1 MADSQ
6 RKPKKKAKKT
16 LFETGSIAIKAV
28 FEAMGVMGKQARDER
43 EAKNYLAELQKRVHP
58 GWRTYGLFLTFL
70 GGTVFASKYYNPEV
84 IDYLFGTRDQQAEVQ
99 GVSKKNVD
107 ALVDKAVAVEMARS
121 QAEVKKVKAEQK
133 ESAEKAVNAAVEKA
147 LEERANEV
155 PVLANPN
162 GMNLWARG
170 VFENEEVWQV
180 GPVSS
185 VEYLALK
192 TRNHQVAKPK
202 DYASFVLY
210 EGDIDGK
217 LVEVMGKVSGKTRTR
232 EELIQSVF
240 DYIGFQLLKT
250 ESMTSAVEGVENPCL
265 RYPLETVMDNGGTEA
280 DLAIMAAA
288 MLKSAGQEV
297 ILLYYPQHGE
307 KPARI
312 IPGVVADF
320 KGVHEGFP
328 RVSYPM
334 GGKKLYPLVPPA
346 LDDDLRVVGQVP
358 EDLMNRPLFAF
369 PVK

>member
-1 MADSQ
+1 
-6 RKPKKKAKKT
+6 
-16 LFETGSIAIKAV
+16 
-28 FEAMGVMGKQARDER
+28 
-43 EAKNYLAELQKRVHP
+43 
-58 GWRTYGLFLTFL
+58 
-70 GGTVFASKYYNPEV
+70 
-84 IDYLFGTRDQQAEVQ
+84 
-99 GVSKKNVD
+99 
-107 ALVDKAVAVEMARS
+107 
-121 QAEVKKVKAEQK
+121 
-133 ESAEKAVNAAVEKA
+133 
-147 LEERANEV
+147 
-155 PVLANPN
+155 
-162 GMNLWARG
+162 
-170 VFENEEVWQV
+170 
-180 GPVSS
+180 
-185 VEYLALK
+185 
-192 TRNHQVAKPK
+192 
-202 DYASFVLY
+202 
-210 EGDIDGK
+210 
-217 LVEVMGKVSGKTRTR
+217 MGKVSGKTRTR

-312 IPGVVADF
+312 ISGVVADF

-334 GGKKLYPLVPPA
+334 GGKKIYPLVPSA